1 MDCLEVNEA
10 NEINIECSLNNLIY
24 LKFMVEKQINAQ
36 YNDIDKTTKFILSF
50 ISDNPDIYNMFTIY
64 NNNIKLNCDEFYSKH
79 KELLNQIHDLL
90 LVTCDHCWINDVI
103 DTAFS
108 SYNICYCS
116 NCHIRKRV
124 W

>member
-1 MDCLEVNEA
+1 MDYLEA

-36 YNDIDKTTKFILSF
+36 DNVIDKTAKFIVLF
-50 ISDNPDIYNMFTIY
+50 ISDNPDIYNIFTIY

-79 KELLNQIHDLL
+79 KELLKQIHVLL
-90 LVTCDHCWINDVI
+90 LVTCDHCWINDV